1 MLKIFLVEDEIIVR
15 EGIKNNINWNENGFL
30 FCGEASDGELA
41 YPMIRNLRPDI
52 VITDIKM
59 PFMDGIELSRLIK
72 KEMPEIKII
81 FLSGYSEFEYAKDA
95 IQIGIT
101 EYLLKPINSTNLLNS
116 VKQVRENIEKE
127 QEEKANLNKYRREM
141 TEYIAEEK
149 RKLFIEIIQ
158 GTTSYLEI
166 MDKSKSLNL
175 ELGALMYN
183 IILLKINRTQNNDGV
198 KLLNDITK
206 KIELFLEEKPEV
218 ITFDCTIDGLS
229 LLLKGDSEAD
239 IERTQ
244 SYCVNRMKEI
254 MSEYKTT
261 AYFGGIGKP
270 VKRFG
275 EIPLSY
281 HEASKALAYRY
292 IWDFNEILNSKDIAN
307 NSISVPASMEPDMT
321 NIVLPDKKR
330 VLEFLKT
337 GDIGDVVFFVEEYFK
352 IMGKE
357 GNKSLVLRQYILID
371 MYVIVTGY
379 LEELGHKTED
389 ILRPFK
395 NIGQMNL
402 SLSGLEDIKGY
413 IVTIFRQAISIRDEL
428 WAQNMNVVIHK
439 AKEYVNSNYC
449 NKDISLNQVASNVF
463 ISPSHLSSIFSQKT
477 GQTFI
482 KYLTD
487 LRMNKA
493 KELLKSTNLRTSEVG
508 YQVGYR
514 DPHYFS
520 YLFKKT
526 QNCTPKQYRNGE

>member
-1 MLKIFLVEDEIIVR
+1 
-15 EGIKNNINWNENGFL
+15 
-30 FCGEASDGELA
+30 
-41 YPMIRNLRPDI
+41 
-52 VITDIKM
+52 
-59 PFMDGIELSRLIK
+59 
-72 KEMPEIKII
+72 
-81 FLSGYSEFEYAKDA
+81 
-95 IQIGIT
+95 
-101 EYLLKPINSTNLLNS
+101 
-116 VKQVRENIEKE
+116 
-127 QEEKANLNKYRREM
+127 
-141 TEYIAEEK
+141 
-149 RKLFIEIIQ
+149 
-158 GTTSYLEI
+158 
-166 MDKSKSLNL
+166 
-175 ELGALMYN
+175 
-183 IILLKINRTQNNDGV
+183 
-198 KLLNDITK
+198 
-206 KIELFLEEKPEV
+206 
-218 ITFDCTIDGLS
+218 
-229 LLLKGDSEAD
+229 
-239 IERTQ
+239 
-244 SYCVNRMKEI
+244 

-292 IWDFNEILNSKDIAN
+292 IWDFNEILNSKDIMN
-307 NSISVPASMEPDMT
+307 NSMPVPASMEPDMT

-337 GDIGDVVFFVEEYFK
+337 GEIGDVTFFVEEYFK

-357 GNKSLVLRQYILID
+357 GNQSLVLRQYILID

-395 NIGQMNL
+395 NVGQMNM

-413 IVTIFRQAISIRDEL
+413 IENIFRQAIRIRDEL

-449 NKDISLNQVASNVF
+449 NEDISLNLVASNVF

>member
-158 GTTSYLEI
+158 GTTSYMEI
-166 MDKSKSLNL
+166 MDISKSLNL

-183 IILLKINRTQNNDGV
+183 IILLKINRAPNNDGV
-198 KLLNDITK
+198 KLLSDITK
-206 KIELFLEEKPEV
+206 KIELFLEEKPEI

-239 IERTQ
+239 IESTQ
-244 SYCVNRMKEI
+244 SYCVNRM
-254 MSEYKTT
+254 
-261 AYFGGIGKP
+261 
-270 VKRFG
+270 
-275 EIPLSY
+275 
-281 HEASKALAYRY
+281 
-292 IWDFNEILNSKDIAN
+292 
-307 NSISVPASMEPDMT
+307 
-321 NIVLPDKKR
+321 
-330 VLEFLKT
+330 
-337 GDIGDVVFFVEEYFK
+337 
-352 IMGKE
+352 
-357 GNKSLVLRQYILID
+357 
-371 MYVIVTGY
+371 
-379 LEELGHKTED
+379 
-389 ILRPFK
+389 
-395 NIGQMNL
+395 
-402 SLSGLEDIKGY
+402 
-413 IVTIFRQAISIRDEL
+413 
-428 WAQNMNVVIHK
+428 
-439 AKEYVNSNYC
+439 
-449 NKDISLNQVASNVF
+449 
-463 ISPSHLSSIFSQKT
+463 
-477 GQTFI
+477 
-482 KYLTD
+482 
-487 LRMNKA
+487 
-493 KELLKSTNLRTSEVG
+493 
-508 YQVGYR
+508 
-514 DPHYFS
+514 
-520 YLFKKT
+520 
-526 QNCTPKQYRNGE
+526 